1 MEVALVPALEIDWWR
16 KKSVRQPRSRRWKGT
31 CPDPNLLW
39 NVAIAVR
46 KNDFDLREALNGVLG
61 ELSAE
66 QRVSQLMSEYGVSYT
81 PPWSEDRS

>member
-1 MEVALVPALEIDWWR
+1 M
-16 KKSVRQPRSRRWKGT
+16 S
-31 CPDPNLLW
+31 DPNLLW